1 MRIKVHFLNIR
12 FPESLSNINDK
23 RSKSF
28 HQVIKVM
35 EERNRSDRRSNLK
48 RHIPDSQHSRK

>member
-1 MRIKVHFLNIR
+1 MSIKLHFLNIR
-12 FPESLSNINDK
+12 FSESLSNVYDK
-23 RSKSF
+23 RNESF

-35 EERNRSDRRSNLK
+35 EERNRSDRWSNLK